1 MIITDQRKIAE
12 VQESFQKKFPYLKLE
27 FYRTG
32 HKKEE
37 GSKAKDQHEP
47 EATIGK
53 IRTKKEEGDLKIDPM
68 MTVAKLESIFK
79 DKYGL
84 HVQVFRISGDLW
96 LQTTSTDG
104 WTLVEQNEHGRK
116 STEVRATSEEE
127 FTDYREQP

>member
-1 MIITDQRKIAE
+1 MIITDQRRISE

-32 HKKEE
+32 HKTEE
-37 GSKAKDQHEP
+37 GSKAKDQYRA
-47 EATIGK
+47 EATIGE

-116 STEVRATSEEE
+116 STEVQATSEEE

>member
-1 MIITDQRKIAE
+1 MIITDQRRISE

-32 HKKEE
+32 HKAEE
-37 GSKAKDQHEP
+37 GSKAKDQYRA
-47 EATIGK
+47 EATIGE